1 MNVKYTSLCYT
12 AALTLLVGCSG
23 NKDAGKQ
30 PDELITIDVTAEYP
44 EKELILQDFMDVEYI
59 PLDNSDEYITQGVVK
74 AIGKNLIFV
83 ANRNF
88 DGDIFVF
95 DRKGKGV
102 NKINRKGRSGEEYN
116 YMYNIVCDEKN
127 QELFVTDLS
136 QNKLL
141 VYDFEGNYKRTL
153 PYQKGC
159 KFVDIQNFG
168 QGELICSN
176 STFLRT
182 KETTISPI
190 YVISKQDGTVVA
202 TPDIKYGEKKS
213 ATMRIENDGKLFG
226 ISPSTLFPILPFGND
241 RILLE
246 LSSDTVYRYSADHSI
261 NPFFVRTP
269 SVHAMNPEVFLFTS
283 LFTDKYYFM
292 EAVRKEYDFTQKK
305 GFPSTN
311 LVYDTND
318 QRIYTYKVYNADF
331 TTQDEV
337 NLKSRPLSGD
347 ILSWQT
353 LEAYKLIEAYE
364 NGELKGR
371 LKEIASTL
379 KEDSNPVIML
389 LKLKQ

>member
-1 MNVKYTSLCYT
+1 MKYISLSYI
-12 AALTLLVGCSG
+12 AALTLLVGCTG
-23 NKDAGKQ
+23 NKGADHQ
-30 PDELITIDVTAEYP
+30 TDELITIDVTADYP
-44 EKELILQDFMDVEYI
+44 EKELIMQDFMDVAYI
-59 PLDNSDEYITQGVVK
+59 RLDNSDEYITQGVVK
-74 AIGKNLIFV
+74 AVGKNHIFIT
-83 ANRNF
+83 NINS

-95 DRKGKGV
+95 DRRGKGLK
-102 NKINRKGRSGEEYN
+102 KINRKGGSGEEYN
-116 YMYNIVCDEKN
+116 SIYNIVCDEKK
-127 QELFVTDLS
+127 QEFFVNDNFT
-136 QNKLL
+136 NKVL

-153 PYQKGC
+153 PYQKDC

-176 STFLRT
+176 STFSRT

-213 ATMRIENDGKLFG
+213 ATMRIENEGKLFG
-226 ISPSTLFPILPFGND
+226 LSPSTVFPILPMGD
-241 RILLE
+241 DQILLE
-246 LSSDTVYRYSADHSI
+246 LSSDTVYRYSSDHSI
-261 NPFFVRTP
+261 KSFLVRTP
-269 SVHAMNPEVFLFTS
+269 SIQTMNPEVFLFTS

-292 EAVRKEYDFTQKK
+292 EAVRKEYDFNLKK

-318 QRIYTYKVYNADF
+318 KRIYTYKVYNDDF

-337 NLKSRPLSGD
+337 NLKSRPLGGD

-364 NGELKGR
+364 KGELKGR
-371 LKEIASTL
+371 LKEIAATL
-379 KEDSNPVIML
+379 NEDSNPVIML
-389 LKLKQ
+389 LKSKQ

>member
-1 MNVKYTSLCYT
+1 MKNTFTLSII
-12 AALTLLVGCSG
+12 AASLLVGCSG
-23 NKDAGKQ
+23 NKNSDKSA
-30 PDELITIDVTAEYP
+30 DELITIDVTAEYP

-74 AIGKNLIFV
+74 AIGKNHIFV

-88 DGDIFVF
+88 DGDIFIF

-141 VYDFEGNYKRTL
+141 VYDFEGNYKRAL
-153 PYQKGC
+153 PYKDGC
-159 KFVDIQNFG
+159 KFINIQNFD
-168 QGELICSN
+168 QDHLICSN
-176 STFLRT
+176 EYFSSDPTA
-182 KETTISPI
+182 SPI
-190 YVISKQDGTVVA
+190 HIISKQDGSIIA

-213 ATMRIENDGKLFG
+213 ATMRIDSDDQNTTFVM
-226 ISPSTLFPILPFGND
+226 IPPTLFPILPFGED

-246 LSSDTVYRYSADHSI
+246 ISSDTVYRYSADHSI
-261 NPFFVRTP
+261 KPFFVRTP
-269 SVHAMNPEVFLFTS
+269 SIHAMNPEVFLFTS
-283 LFTDKYYFM
+283 LFTDKYYFI
-292 EAVRKEYDFTQKK
+292 EAVRKEYDFNLKK

-318 QRIYTYKVYNADF
+318 KQIYTYKVYNDDF

-337 NLKSRPLSGD
+337 NLKSRPLGGD

-364 NGELKGR
+364 KGELKGR

-379 KEDSNPVIML
+379 EEDSNPVIML
-389 LKLKQ
+389 LKSKS